1 MEGSLSKTFSLR
13 KVTAIG
19 LLVALGTIASPF
31 SIPVG
36 VSNVYPVQHAVNV
49 LAGAI
54 LGPGPAVVAAML
66 TSLIR
71 NLLGTGTLLAFPGSM
86 FGALLAGLG
95 YRYLGKEYFAAAG
108 EVVGTGLIG
117 ALAAFPVARWL
128 LGFPGLAYAF
138 IIPFG
143 LSSLAG
149 ALIGLLILRLW
160 NRAPGKNKGYGGV

>member
-1 MEGSLSKTFSLR
+1 MESSLSKTLPLR
-13 KVTAIG
+13 TVTAVG
-19 LLVALGTIASPF
+19 LLVALGTVASPF

-36 VSNVYPVQHAVNV
+36 VSNVYPAQHAINV

-54 LGPGPAVVAAML
+54 LGPGPALVAAFL
-66 TSLIR
+66 TSVIR

-95 YRYLGKEYFAAAG
+95 YRYLKKEYFAAAG
-108 EVVGTGLIG
+108 EVVVTGLIG
-117 ALAAFPVARWL
+117 ALAAFPVAKWL
-128 LGFPGLAYAF
+128 LGFPGLVYAF

-149 ALIGLLILRLW
+149 SLIGLVILKLW
-160 NRAPGKNKGYGGV
+160 GRAAGRK

>member
-1 MEGSLSKTFSLR
+1 MRT
-13 KVTAIG
+13 VTAVG
-19 LLVALGTIASPF
+19 LLVALGTAASPF

-36 VSNVYPVQHAVNV
+36 VSNVYPVQHAINV

-54 LGPGPAVVAAML
+54 LGPAPAVVAAFL
-66 TSLIR
+66 TSAAR

-86 FGALLAGLG
+86 FGALFAGLG
-95 YRYLGKEYFAAAG
+95 YRYLKKEHFAAAG
-108 EVVGTGLIG
+108 EVIGTGFIG
-117 ALAAFPVARWL
+117 ALAAFPVAKWL

-149 ALIGLLILRLW
+149 SLIGLFILKFW
-160 NRAPGKNKGYGGV
+160 NGVMGKKKWD